1 MKAVMKVVLV
11 LTLSISYM
19 AYSEQVYSLYT
30 DHRAMKNDDILTVII
45 VEEAKAGSKS
55 GTNTS
60 KGKSYGVDGVRGT
73 GALDFA
79 PEFGVSG
86 GINHGFEGDAG
97 TSREGNLAAR
107 VSARVTQVLDNG
119 NLMIEGSKV
128 VEINNEKEIIKVS
141 GVVRPE
147 DIGSNNIVYSY
158 NVADAQI
165 NYSGKG
171 TVHEG
176 SRPGLLS
183 RFLNWIF

>member
-1 MKAVMKVVLV
+1 
-11 LTLSISYM
+11 
-19 AYSEQVYSLYT
+19 
-30 DHRAMKNDDILTVII
+30 
-45 VEEAKAGSKS
+45 
-55 GTNTS
+55 
-60 KGKSYGVDGVRGT
+60 
-73 GALDFA
+73 
-79 PEFGVSG
+79 
-86 GINHGFEGDAG
+86 
-97 TSREGNLAAR
+97 EGNLAAR